1 MIDLEGDTVEK
12 IRQQLQT
19 PGSAPPGCGCGNND

>member
-1 MIDLEGDTVEK
+1 LEDDTVEK

-19 PGSAPPGCGCGNND
+19 PGSIQPGCGCGNNG